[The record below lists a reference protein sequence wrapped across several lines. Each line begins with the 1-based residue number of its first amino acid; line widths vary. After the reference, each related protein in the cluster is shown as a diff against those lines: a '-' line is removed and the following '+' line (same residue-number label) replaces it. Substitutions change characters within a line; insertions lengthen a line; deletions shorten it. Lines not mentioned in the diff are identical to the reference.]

1 MVSGSSPFRIKSTF
15 LRCSQVVRLRFL
27 ASRCAGSTP
36 ATAGYNYFL
45 FYYYYLFIYIYFFM
59 NYNFFFYE
67 YSFLLIYIFICF
79 LIATALYIL
88 SVLIIPKWIDDE
100 KISAY
105 ECGFSPSG
113 DARNKIEIKFYL
125 TAILF
130 IVFDVEVVF
139 LFPWVITFS

>member
-1 MVSGSSPFRIKSTF
+1 MLFSE
-15 LRCSQVVRLRFL
+15 
-27 ASRCAGSTP
+27 
-36 ATAGYNYFL
+36 YF
-45 FYYYYLFIYIYFFM
+45 FFSIYI
-59 NYNFFFYE
+59 
-67 YSFLLIYIFICF
+67 SLCI
-79 LIATALYIL
+79 LIAIVLYIL
-88 SVLIIPKWIDDE
+88 SVVLIPRWTDDE

-139 LFPWVITFS
+139 LFPWVLTFSKNGGDWACFLVMCCFFFIIVIGYIYEWITGAMDW

>member
-1 MVSGSSPFRIKSTF
+1 M
-15 LRCSQVVRLRFL
+15 
-27 ASRCAGSTP
+27 
-36 ATAGYNYFL
+36 YNAE
-45 FYYYYLFIYIYFFM
+45 YFF
-59 NYNFFFYE
+59 FA
-67 YSFLLIYIFICF
+67 IYIFLCII
-79 LIATALYIL
+79 IACLLYTI
-88 SVLIIPKWIDDE
+88 SVVLIPRWTDDE

-139 LFPWVITFS
+139 LFPWVLVFSKSGNDIFCFAIMASFFFIIVFGYIYEWITGAMDW